1 MVAFR
6 EWLLL
11 QERTL
16 VDPAVLASYERE
28 FQRQLDNLI
37 QKSPESLRQ
46 TFAAMKECPI
56 RDSQGR
62 CNSFTNY
69 IVGSLIRHGCTNRY
83 DPEESLQRIAF
94 HMLSN
99 TGESGQQRRTIFDID
114 LTYPWDLTRGNPLE
128 ARFKTYLR
136 HDLAAICGGRIPRLA
151 YVRRPPGTM
160 SISQAREAGTIS
172 ADRIPAKATENWNE
186 LVGDIIHL
194 LQRQEKDHPELPLV
208 SLFQSVLAGQAT
220 RATRSTYGRRISDL
234 GRQVII
240 QTITDYAQATENRRL
255 LRLLDRFKDFDGT
268 KSDPIARRTSQPK
281 PQVEMS
287 PDEKD
292 YRSIVAV
299 LEQHGR
305 RANLAILGRDRRRWL
320 ERKARDSNSRHPNRL
335 LDVLAR
341 MVADGVLQERRTL
354 AGGRLFVPGPRY
366 GEFVGMEAVEA

>member
-6 EWLLL
+6 EWLIL

-16 VDPAVLASYERE
+16 VDPAVLASYEGE

-37 QKSPESLRQ
+37 QKSPDPLRQ

-62 CNSFTNY
+62 CNSFTGY
-69 IVGSLIRHGCTNRY
+69 IVGSLIRHGCVKRY
-83 DPEESLQRIAF
+83 DPELSLQRISY
-94 HMLSN
+94 HMLAS
-99 TGESGQQRRTIFDID
+99 TGEHGQPRRNLFDID
-114 LTYPWDLTRGNPLE
+114 LNREWDLTRGNPLE

-151 YVRRPPGTM
+151 YVRRLPGTM

-172 ADRIPAKATENWNE
+172 ADQIPAKSSENWDE

-194 LQRQEKDHPELPLV
+194 LQRQQKDHPELPLV
-208 SLFQSVLAGQAT
+208 SLFQSVLAGEPT
-220 RATRSTYGRRISDL
+220 RSTRSTYGRRVSDL

-240 QTITDYAQATENRRL
+240 QTITDYAAATENRHL

-268 KSDPIARRTSQPK
+268 KPDPAARQTAQPK

-292 YRSIVAV
+292 YRSIVQV
-299 LEQHGR
+299 LEQHGK

-320 ERKARDSNSRHPNRL
+320 ERKPRDSSSRYPNRL

-341 MVADGVLQERRTL
+341 MVADDVLQERRTL

-366 GEFVGMEAVEA
+366 QEFVGMEAVEA